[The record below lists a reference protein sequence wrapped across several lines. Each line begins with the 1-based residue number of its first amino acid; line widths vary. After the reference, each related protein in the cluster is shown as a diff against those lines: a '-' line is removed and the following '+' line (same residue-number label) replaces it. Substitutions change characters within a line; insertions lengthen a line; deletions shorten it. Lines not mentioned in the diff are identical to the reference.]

1 MTMNFG
7 KSSIVSMIALAM
19 ALTLGCGADS
29 GKGESTAAVTA
40 APSSGSF
47 DASNPAHV
55 DEAIMAQII
64 PGIEAGFSD
73 RNATGRWEGT
83 VMHVKMSG
91 DATTEMAGFSECR
104 VLIHLLKE
112 GQTAVVEFPNGAI
125 QCSEVLNDD

>member
-1 MTMNFG
+1 MAMNFG
-7 KSSIVSMIALAM
+7 KSSIVSMAALTM
-19 ALTLGCGADS
+19 AVTLGCGADS
-29 GKGESTAAVTA
+29 GNGESTAATTT
-40 APSSGSF
+40 APSPGSF
-47 DASNPAHV
+47 DASNREHV

-91 DATTEMAGFSECR
+91 DATTETAGFSECR
-104 VLIHLLKE
+104 VLVQLLKE
-112 GQTAVVEFPNGAI
+112 GQTAVVEFPNGAL